1 MGPIWEGARGKI
13 GVGEYGDDPLSNT
26 AMISKG
32 PVYGAYREK
41 GVYWL

>member
-13 GVGEYGDDPLSNT
+13 GWCEYGDDPLSNT
-26 AMISKG
+26 ATILKG

-41 GVYWL
+41 GVYRL